1 MAAVS
6 FPAVPY
12 SSLRC
17 KVLPHSCLILK
28 DPTPLPSI
36 YPAQFKVK
44 LNVTLNGV
52 CIDMIWRGLYTWFR

>member
-28 DPTPLPSI
+28 DHTPLPSI

-44 LNVTLNGV
+44 LNVRLDGV
-52 CIDMIWRGLYTWFR
+52 CIDMV